1 VQPFR
6 YRGYVFDEETG
17 LYYLRSRYYNAG
29 RCRFLN
35 ADIDMGNYNEV
46 LSTNLYLYCLNDPV
60 NRIDEFGL
68 ASRLAVLQKRVVNM
82 FTIALYSVLTQRENV
97 HEAEI
102 VTVSQML
109 ENFSIMEKR
118 KTDVS
123 SSNDTGCAMY
133 IRAAIT
139 GKLKR
144 HSHHVY
150 YAGMQPMFDNDLILQ
165 GEISDIGGVEGLMP
179 GMILG
184 SAKNKE
190 DKIAHGGVYYGLH
203 DFGDGYVPAVYSFNT
218 SKKYGKLRP
227 YNPDE
232 WVYYGWHKGVILD

>member
-1 VQPFR
+1 
-6 YRGYVFDEETG
+6 
-17 LYYLRSRYYNAG
+17 
-29 RCRFLN
+29 
-35 ADIDMGNYNEV
+35 MGNYNEV

-60 NRIDEFGL
+60 DRIDEFGL
-68 ASRLAVLQKRVVNM
+68 ASRLAVLQKRVVNV
-82 FTIALYSVLTQRENV
+82 FTIALYSVLTQRENE

-102 VTVSQML
+102 VTVSEMF

-139 GKLKR
+139 GRLKR
-144 HSHHVY
+144 HSHQIYH
-150 YAGMQPMFDNDLILQ
+150 AGMQSMFDNDLILQ
-165 GEISDIGGVEGLMP
+165 GEISDIGGVEGLVP

-184 SAKNKE
+184 SAKNKY
-190 DKIAHGGVYYGLH
+190 DKIAHGGVYYGLY

>member
-1 VQPFR
+1 
-6 YRGYVFDEETG
+6 
-17 LYYLRSRYYNAG
+17 
-29 RCRFLN
+29 
-35 ADIDMGNYNEV
+35 
-46 LSTNLYLYCLNDPV
+46 
-60 NRIDEFGL
+60 
-68 ASRLAVLQKRVVNM
+68 
-82 FTIALYSVLTQRENV
+82 
-97 HEAEI
+97 
-102 VTVSQML
+102 
-109 ENFSIMEKR
+109 
-118 KTDVS
+118 
-123 SSNDTGCAMY
+123 
-133 IRAAIT
+133 
-139 GKLKR
+139 
-144 HSHHVY
+144 
-150 YAGMQPMFDNDLILQ
+150 MQPMFDNDLILQ